1 MLILGDHSIS
11 MGDWW
16 YKMEEAGGGG
26 GMTINK
32 PAKGDN
38 AKKTF
43 AVKVRNKIT
52 SESLF

>member
-16 YKMEEAGGGG
+16 YKMEGGGGG

-32 PAKGDN
+32 PTKGDN

-52 SESLF
+52 SKSLF